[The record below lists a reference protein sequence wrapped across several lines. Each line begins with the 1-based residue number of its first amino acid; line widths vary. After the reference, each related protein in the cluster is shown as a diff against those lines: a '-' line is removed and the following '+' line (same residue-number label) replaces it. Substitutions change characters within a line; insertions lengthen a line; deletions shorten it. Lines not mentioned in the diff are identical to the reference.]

1 MSTTTRNAPD
11 TTPET
16 PASTAPTARRRP
28 SWLAPV
34 IGLAVVVLLA
44 LLPYSALE
52 IPGVLPG
59 PLNSPGT
66 LQVLAICLVF
76 AAVALS
82 YDLLFGFTG
91 LLSFGHALYFAI
103 GVYVTAI
110 ALTHWHWSLLPAV
123 LLAIAVGLVV
133 SLLVGAVSLR
143 VQGIAFAMVTLAFA
157 QAGSVLVIQDPLDK
171 TGGEQGLGLD
181 VSKVPDAFI
190 GVLNTQNLYW
200 LALALA
206 VVVYLVVRVVTE
218 SPAGHVW
225 AAIRENELRAT
236 VLGLRTYAFKLA
248 AFVIASVLATLC
260 GAVYVLIV
268 GGASSRVTTAD
279 FTLTLLVMVVLGGS
293 GVRWGAML
301 GGFAYMLLDQRLGDL
316 AGVEAISSLPAVLE
330 VPLSQPLFLLGTLFV
345 VVVMFLPGGLA
356 SLTGLARR
364 RPRTLEQS
372 AERDDAPPAE
382 AV

>member
-1 MSTTTRNAPD
+1 MTAWAKRH
-11 TTPET
+11 
-16 PASTAPTARRRP
+16 ASV
-28 SWLAPV
+28 LV
-34 IGLAVVVLLA
+34 GLAVVIVLA
-44 LLPYSALE
+44 LLPYSALA

-76 AAVALS
+76 AAVALT

-91 LLSFGHALYFAI
+91 LLSFGHALYFAV

-110 ALTHWHWSLLPAV
+110 ALTHWHWGLVPSVLAA
-123 LLAIAVGLVV
+123 LLAGLVV
-133 SLLVGAVSLR
+133 ALVTGAVALR

-157 QAGSVLVIQDPLDK
+157 QAGSVLVVQDPLDR

-200 LALALA
+200 LALVLA
-206 VVVYLVVRVVTE
+206 VVVYVVVRVVTR

-236 VLGLRTYAFKLA
+236 VLGLRTYAFKLV

-301 GGFAYMLLDQRLGDL
+301 GGFAYMLLDQRLGSL
-316 AGVEAISSLPAVLE
+316 AGVDAISALPAVLE

-345 VVVMFLPGGLA
+345 IVVMFLPGGLA
-356 SLTGLARR
+356 SLTGLRRTR
-364 RPRTLEQS
+364 RPLETPNGPTGGS
-372 AERDDAPPAE
+372 TAGSTGTTPDARPDAQARAE